1 MLAIHIRRG
10 DYKKSCHALASFGST
25 FYSWDLL
32 PFLPDVFTPLDESH
46 PDRIEKAMEH
56 CSPGLDAILKKVRDA
71 RSDYVRAAQGTLR
84 TLDVL
89 YLLTNEQDEWLDE
102 LKETLRKDNWA
113 TIVTSHDLELD
124 AEQIDVGMA
133 VDMDIA
139 RRAAVFIGNGVRQ
152 PLSFLPDSS
161 LRR

>member
-1 MLAIHIRRG
+1 
-10 DYKKSCHALASFGST
+10 
-25 FYSWDLL
+25 
-32 PFLPDVFTPLDESH
+32 
-46 PDRIEKAMEH
+46 MEH